1 MRFTNAKAAI
11 VVDDFRIRQ
20 NARESERA
28 NDSRSPEGTAQ
39 HATGLNS
46 NQVVDANSGTDS
58 GESSGG
64 SDDDWMSALD
74 SVLSQMEGE
83 FRAEAREKASP
94 TKDALNVRGPRED
107 GYKHS
112 ALSTIQSDQINSA
125 PGLAHVPGQRVLTPD
140 PQMRGLL
147 QRNLLAAY
155 QAHDNRRSTQPRMV

>member
-20 NARESERA
+20 NANESDHAEE
-28 NDSRSPEGTAQ
+28 SRSAEGTAQ

-46 NQVVDANSGTDS
+46 NQVIDANSGTGS

-64 SDDDWMSALD
+64 DDDWMSALD

-107 GYKHS
+107 GYKQS
-112 ALSTIQSDQINSA
+112 ALATIQSDQINAA
-125 PGLAHVPGQRVLTPD
+125 PRLADVPGRRVLTRD
-140 PQMRGLL
+140 PQMRSLL
-147 QRNLLAAY
+147 QRNLLTAH